1 MSVTTTE
8 MQAMS
13 LGMAAAEAAGEEA
26 AKAKQREEA
35 DAKCWLD
42 KIKEARKF
50 DEGARKQ
57 YALDRRYAKRRHGG
71 SGTIYEVDVPIAATY
86 VDILKSFLYARDPD
100 VDVMPAA
107 STEPPPEDELVRM
120 AKQALMND
128 PATQQ
133 QVEQAAIQAGQES
146 AQKKSTIVQAIA
158 PAAAKSLEGGALP
171 NQLPQLPDIDP
182 AKDAEAAARAT
193 MDRLI
198 RAKVKELGQP
208 YQQRRDD
215 AKQFGSTLEIV
226 ISQLWK
232 KGRLKTKAKPLVG
245 SGLTTGIG
253 WMKATWQ
260 ERTGHDPVVLSQ
272 INDLQD
278 NLARL
283 NASQQELIEG
293 TPNPDEVKADIER
306 QILGLQAQV
315 EVVVARGMAIDFVQ
329 SEDIQ
334 VSPDCGAMTSYLDS
348 PWIAHRSFK
357 TIDDAKALF
366 PRIAGKLEK
375 ALTYGQVKPTDPN
388 NAPDAAASQ
397 KVAENEAD
405 SFRSGGD
412 AGPIAEGTSVCVW
425 EVWDKD
431 SNTIITLVEGIN
443 AYAREPYA
451 PNPGTSRFYPFFQ
464 FVVGEVD
471 GSRHPEGPITR
482 SAPLLD
488 EYDRVRSGYAEHRRR
503 VKPKTGFDSTNMAPD
518 EVAKI
523 EAGGTMEMIGLKPL
537 QPGTPIRDMLQ
548 PLAYAQIDPALY
560 DTSVIRAELE
570 MIWGIQEALSSSI
583 RTAKTATEAEI
594 QQTGTTARTGYMRDG
609 IDGMMGE
616 LAEYTA
622 EIAVQKLDGQDVKDL
637 AGPWAFWPEG
647 MKIEDIGALVSVD
660 IRAGSS
666 GKPDTSRQRQAWA
679 TIMPSLQNTILQ
691 VGQLRGSS
699 PQDIAD
705 SLEAL
710 IEETLSRTGERLD
723 AARFL
728 PPAPDGDDMPVAG
741 PSGAPTQLSGPT
753 ALPMPSPAPA
763 SPSLTEPTED
773 MTNG

>member
-1 MSVTTTE
+1 MSVPTTD

-13 LGMAAAEAAGEEA
+13 LGMAAAEAGDQMAQ
-26 AKAKQREEA
+26 AKAKEEA
-35 DAKCWLD
+35 DAKRWLE

-50 DEGARKQ
+50 DEGSRKQ
-57 YALDRRYAKRRHGG
+57 YAFDRRYAKRRKGG
-71 SGTIYEVDVPIAATY
+71 GIFEVDVPIAATY
-86 VDILKSFLYARDPD
+86 IDILKSFLYARDPD
-100 VDVMPAA
+100 VDVMPAT

-120 AKQALMND
+120 AKQAVMAD
-128 PATQQ
+128 PTTQQ
-133 QVEQAAIQAGQES
+133 QAQQAAMQARQES
-146 AQKKSTIVQAIA
+146 AQKKNTIVQAVA
-158 PAAAKSLEGGALP
+158 PAAAKSLQGGALP

-182 AKDAEAAARAT
+182 QKDAEAAARAT
-193 MDRLI
+193 MDKLV
-198 RAKVKELGQP
+198 RAKVKELSQP

-232 KGRLKTKAKPLVG
+232 KGRLKVKAKPLVG
-245 SGLTTGIG
+245 SGLTIGIG
-253 WMKATWQ
+253 WLKATWQ
-260 ERTGHDPVVLSQ
+260 ERTGNDPIVESQ

-278 NLARL
+278 NLLHLA
-283 NASQQELIEG
+283 ASRQQLAEG
-293 TPNPDEVKADIER
+293 DPNPDEVKADIER

-315 EVVVARGMAIDFVQ
+315 EVVVARGLAIDFVQ
-329 SEDIQ
+329 GEDIQ
-334 VSPDCGAMTSYLDS
+334 VSPDCGAMTSYLDAS
-348 PWIAHRSFK
+348 WIAHRSFK
-357 TIDDAKALF
+357 TLDDAKACF
-366 PRIAGKLEK
+366 PKLGDK
-375 ALTYGQVKPTDPN
+375 LKSAATYGQVKPIDPN

-397 KVAENEAD
+397 DVSETEAD
-405 SFRSGGD
+405 SFRAGSGS
-412 AGPIAEGTSVCVW
+412 GPIAEGTSVCVW
-425 EVWDKD
+425 EAWDKN
-431 SNTIITLVEGIN
+431 SNTILTLVEGIN
-443 AYAREPYA
+443 AYARDPYT

-471 GSRHPEGPITR
+471 GSRHPEGPVSR

-503 VKPKTGFDSTNMAPD
+503 VKPKTGFDATNLSP
-518 EVAKI
+518 EEIQKI
-523 EAGGTMEMIGLKPL
+523 EAGGTQEMIPLKPL
-537 QPGTPIRDMLQ
+537 QPGSPIRDMLQ

-560 DTSVIRAELE
+560 DTAVIRAELE

-594 QQTGTTARTGYMRDG
+594 QQTGTTARTGYMRDN
-609 IDGMMGE
+609 IDSLMGE

-622 EIAVQKLDGQDVKDL
+622 EVAVQKLDAQDVKDM

-647 MKIEDIGALVSVD
+647 MKIDDIGSLVSVD

-679 TIMPSLQNTILQ
+679 TVMPVLQNAILQ

-699 PQDIAD
+699 RQDIAD
-705 SLEAL
+705 SIEAL
-710 IEETLSRTGERLD
+710 IEETLARTGDRLD

-728 PPAPDGDDMPVAG
+728 PPAPDGDDMPGQGG
-741 PSGAPTQLSGPT
+741 PMAPG
-753 ALPMPSPAPA
+753 LPAPQSAPLPAPA
-763 SPSLTEPTED
+763 DPAPIDNTED